1 MVIQISLSDTPYP
14 FSNLPPFPDSLFY
27 IYYLEGLANIIT
39 PAFQDC
45 VVKIRFD
52 GKR

>member
-27 IYYLEGLANIIT
+27 IYYLDSLANIIT
-39 PAFQDC
+39 PAVQNC
-45 VVKIRFD
+45 AVQIGFD